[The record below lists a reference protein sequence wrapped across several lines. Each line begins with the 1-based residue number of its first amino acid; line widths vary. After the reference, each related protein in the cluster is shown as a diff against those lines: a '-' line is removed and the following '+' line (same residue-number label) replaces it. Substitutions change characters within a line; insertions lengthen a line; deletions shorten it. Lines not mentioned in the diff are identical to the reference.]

1 MRINTQRFGNTCI
14 TICVCGGCNRPYNM
28 HVRIYSYVLVETQ
41 SLSFLLPQ
49 LRLPLQAS
57 SSPLLPLQHLPSLRQ
72 LLPSLRQRCF
82 VHY

>member
-14 TICVCGGCNRPYNM
+14 TICVCGGCNRPYDM

-41 SLSFLLPQ
+41 SLSPLQ
-49 LRLPLQAS
+49 ASSSPLQAS